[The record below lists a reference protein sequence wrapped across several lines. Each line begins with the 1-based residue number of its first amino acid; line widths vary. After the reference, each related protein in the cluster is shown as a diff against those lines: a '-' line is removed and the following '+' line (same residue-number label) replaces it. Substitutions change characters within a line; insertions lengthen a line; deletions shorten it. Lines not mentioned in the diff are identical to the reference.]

1 MPSALVHVT
10 GRDRPGI
17 TARLLD
23 VLASHGVELFDVE
36 QVVLHGRLDLG
47 LVVGTPDPSSLRAA
61 LAAHA
66 AAEGLVIDVDPAGDT
81 PPARRASLV
90 VTVMAPRVGPEA
102 FAAVARAVAGGGGNI
117 DRIVRLSRYPVVCF
131 ELAVSGG
138 RFEEVRR
145 ALAQA
150 AADHRIDVAV
160 QPEGLFRRAKRLVV
174 LDVDSTLVQD
184 EIIDLLAA
192 EAGVAAEVAAMTAE
206 AMAGGLDFEE
216 SLRRRVRALAG
227 LDVAALDRVAGRI
240 RLSPGA
246 RTFVRTLKRLGMRVG
261 IVSGGFSV
269 FVDRLAA
276 ELGLDHARANTL
288 EVVDGRLTGEV
299 VGPVVDRA
307 GKAAALREIA
317 ALEGVPLAQ
326 TVAIG
331 DGANDLDMLSAAGL
345 GIAFNAKPAVAE
357 AADTALSVPYL
368 DAVLFLLGIR
378 RDDIEAADVLEGTE
392 PELVAVEGLPPV

>member
-1 MPSALVHVT
+1 MSSVLVHVT

-23 VLASHGVELFDVE
+23 VLSLLGVELFDIE
-36 QVVLHGRLDLG
+36 QVVLHGNLDLG
-47 LVVGTPDPSSLRAA
+47 LVVRAPDPSALRAA

-66 AAEGLVIDVDPAGDT
+66 AAEGLVIDVDDAGDS
-81 PPARRASLV
+81 PPAHRSSLV

-102 FAAVARAVAGGGGNI
+102 FAAVARAVADGGGNI

-145 ALAQA
+145 ALVQA
-150 AADHRIDVAV
+150 AADHRVDVAV

-174 LDVDSTLVQD
+174 LDVDSTLIQD
-184 EIIDLLAA
+184 EIIDLLAD
-192 EAGVAAEVAAMTAE
+192 EAGVAAEVAAITAE

-216 SLRRRVRALAG
+216 SLRRRVRSLAG

-240 RLSPGA
+240 RFSAGA

-269 FVDRLAA
+269 FADRLAA

-288 EVVDGRLTGEV
+288 EVVGGRLTGEV
-299 VGPVVDRA
+299 VGPIVDRA

-317 ALEGVPLAQ
+317 ALEGIPLAQ

-345 GIAFNAKPAVAE
+345 GIAFNAKPVVAE
-357 AADTALSVPYL
+357 AADTAVSVPYL

-392 PELVAVEGLPPV
+392 PELVPVEGLPPV